1 MAEHA
6 GAVKGRVLSWTVE
19 GQHFGTEHER
29 ATRSEVSRRLA
40 ALKHFDFAGEF
51 DAALH
56 PGNASRP
63 GPCYFVPSDTLHV
76 DTAAALGIR
85 GPDDLF
91 GGVVPHLF
99 VASKI
104 ITHPLVHPDAA
115 RPEGWAERFGHA
127 VAGATLRGF
136 SAFTRADA
144 QQGGQHLLPDGEVRV
159 KPARSAGGKDQ
170 YVVADAAELARR
182 LDALDPEELRAWGVV
197 LEENLIDPVIHSVGQ
212 VRVGSIVASYYGV
225 QRETRSN
232 RNHVIYGG
240 TDMHMVRGDFDVLL
254 RQPLS
259 PGVRRAVEQAS
270 AYHEAVIDCYPGFFA
285 SRINYDVAQG
295 NNRRGERCSGV
306 LEQSWRIGGAT
317 GAEIAALEAFQLHAD
332 RFVVRA
338 SCVEAYG
345 GMAPPPGT
353 TVYFHGHDP
362 EIGPI
367 TKYAFVN
374 PDADPD

>member
-1 MAEHA
+1 MAERA
-6 GAVKGRVLSWTVE
+6 SAVRGRVFSFTVE
-19 GQHFGTEHER
+19 GRQFGTEHER
-29 ATRSEVSRRLA
+29 ATRAEVSRRLA
-40 ALKHFDFAGEF
+40 ALKRFDFAGEY
-51 DAALH
+51 DAALLH
-56 PGNASRP
+56 GGGHA
-63 GPCYFVPSDTLHV
+63 GAFYFVPSDTLHV

-91 GGVVPHLF
+91 GGVVPHPF
-99 VASKI
+99 VASKV
-104 ITHPLVHPDAA
+104 ITHPLVHPQAV
-115 RPEGWAERFGHA
+115 RPQGWVARFGEA
-127 VAGATLRGF
+127 VAGATLKGF
-136 SAFTRADA
+136 SAFSRADA
-144 QQGGQHLLPDGEVRV
+144 LQAGGLLLADGEVRL

-170 YVVADAAELARR
+170 CVIADAAALAHRV
-182 LDALDPEELRAWGVV
+182 DALDAEQLRTHGVV

-212 VRVGSIVASYYGV
+212 VQVDSLVASYHGV
-225 QRETRSN
+225 QRATRSN

-240 TDMHMVRGDFDVLL
+240 TDLHMVRGDFDALL
-254 RQPLS
+254 RQPLA

-270 AYHEAVIDCYPGFFA
+270 LYHAAVIDCYPGFFA

-295 NNRRGERCSGV
+295 ENRRGKPCSGV

-317 GAEIAALEAFQLHAD
+317 GAEIAALEAFRLRKD
-332 RFVVRA
+332 RLVVRA

-345 GMAPPPGT
+345 GTAPPPGA

-367 TKYAFVN
+367 AKYAFIH